1 MAETRAR
8 TLQKK
13 SGNTRQQTRRRAFVR
28 QEVFDWEQDD
38 EINEVHLQTTF
49 TSTCTR
55 FNFTFLL
62 SL

>member
-13 SGNTRQQTRRRAFVR
+13 VGIRQQTRRRAFVR
-28 QEVFDWEQDD
+28 QEVFDWEEDD